1 MGEPPSE
8 CLVRVP
14 RPAGPQKP
22 DTNFPDEPEEL
33 CGERNIALL
42 DSGVISF
49 DYCGGAVRITVRV

>member
-1 MGEPPSE
+1 MGEPPSDW
-8 CLVRVP
+8 LLRVP
-14 RPAGPQKP
+14 GLPAPNP
-22 DTNFPDEPEEL
+22 YPNFPDEPEEL